1 MQKTEYQVPNQDLKQ
16 IFKLVPDSANRL
28 LLIEMRLI
36 LGLGL
41 ANLMTKYCIAH
52 FSALHRYS
60 PVVSQAAVKS
70 PRLQISAREQGKA
83 ICACPVCSRAQTET
97 RSSPDPPGAGP
108 RHYSLA
114 RSFEASRAARTLEAS
129 TLLEAPR

>member
-41 ANLMTKYCIAH
+41 ANLMTEYCIAH
-52 FSALHRYS
+52 FSACTVT
-60 PVVSQAAVKS
+60 PQWF
-70 PRLQISAREQGKA
+70 PRQL
-83 ICACPVCSRAQTET
+83 
-97 RSSPDPPGAGP
+97 
-108 RHYSLA
+108 
-114 RSFEASRAARTLEAS
+114 
-129 TLLEAPR
+129 